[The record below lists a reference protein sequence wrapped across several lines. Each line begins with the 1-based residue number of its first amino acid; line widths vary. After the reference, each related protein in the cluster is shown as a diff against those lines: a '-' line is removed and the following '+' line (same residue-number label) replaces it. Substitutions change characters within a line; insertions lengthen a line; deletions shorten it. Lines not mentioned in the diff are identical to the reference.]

1 MERTRVHAL
10 MPIPDYLDKPA
21 RYFNPFERSFVQKL
35 IDRFLIMIVIA
46 TFYITQRRMA
56 VILAKEKS
64 VLTFM
69 VIFQFRGITTTPLT
83 VTEN

>member
-1 MERTRVHAL
+1 
-10 MPIPDYLDKPA
+10 
-21 RYFNPFERSFVQKL
+21 
-35 IDRFLIMIVIA
+35 
-46 TFYITQRRMA
+46 MA

-69 VIFQFRGITTTPLT
+69 VIFQFREITTTPLT